1 MTRQGGEEIVP
12 NLTRDNFIHICASFL
27 EGIQERQLRSI
38 TLTGRGHLST
48 EDENLL
54 HLILYMPHP
63 DPLFEAYAWTVAQRI
78 ADTFYEAY
86 SASRQ

>member
-1 MTRQGGEEIVP
+1 MIRQGGEEIVP
-12 NLTRDNFIHICASFL
+12 NLTQENFIHICVSFL
-27 EGIQERQLRSI
+27 EGIQERQLTSI
-38 TLTGRGHLST
+38 AVTGRGHVSI

>member
-54 HLILYMPHP
+54 HLILYMPHS
-63 DPLFEAYAWTVAQRI
+63 DPLFEIYAWTVAQKI
-78 ADTFYEAY
+78 ADTFYKAY
-86 SASRQ
+86 CAISQ